1 MQYVLYKEGRND
13 SLYAKIVLNLNLM
26 LYLLRYPL
34 DTSNSVAQVLPGQ
47 ELYQMWKID
56 FDHLFEVMPASFR
69 MGFDGIQK

>member
-34 DTSNSVAQVLPGQ
+34 DTSNSVAQVLPG
-47 ELYQMWKID
+47 
-56 FDHLFEVMPASFR
+56 
-69 MGFDGIQK
+69 